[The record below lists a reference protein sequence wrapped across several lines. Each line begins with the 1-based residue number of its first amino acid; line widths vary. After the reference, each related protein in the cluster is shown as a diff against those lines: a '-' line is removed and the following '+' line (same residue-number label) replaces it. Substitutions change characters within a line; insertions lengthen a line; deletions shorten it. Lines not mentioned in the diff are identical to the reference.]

1 MMKDE
6 TSSFPLPTS
15 SSVYKTTRVSP
26 KDSLRALQTP
36 VRFLK
41 GVGPKR
47 AAQLEGLGLKTVEN
61 LLYHLPFRYEDRRQI
76 KKIHQATAG
85 KEETFT
91 GKLVALEKK
100 FIRRRRR
107 QILVGTLTDGTG
119 MLGLVWYN
127 VPAYMAKTLI
137 TGQSLLV
144 HGRVEWG
151 VGGQKRI
158 VHPDFE
164 VIEPGE
170 DMERERVLPVYLR
183 PGGIPLRAIRKW
195 LAQALLDYGAFL
207 PSFLPESL
215 TRRQGLVDLRQ
226 AMGQVHQPDQTA
238 DVFALNR
245 FSSLGHRAIIFDEFF
260 YLQLGLCLRRK
271 YRGALEGIPFSAGG
285 KRLTQQMET
294 LLPFS
299 LTGAQERVLQ
309 EIYGDMASPRPM
321 QRLIQ
326 GDVGSGKTIV
336 GWFAALKAIE
346 SGFQALWMAPT
357 ELLAEQHFR
366 NLKPFAEALSV
377 PAALL
382 TGSLADKTKREVA
395 ERISNGEIAFI
406 VGTHALIQEGISV
419 PRMGLGII
427 DEQHRFGVA
436 QRMAL
441 QRLVHWH
448 STSAP
453 ALPQPDI
460 LLMSATPIPRSLA
473 MVLFGDLEISFMDEM
488 PPGRLPVETK
498 LFSEKERSAVYKK
511 VCEEI
516 YKGHQAYIV
525 YPLVE
530 ASERINLHDA
540 TRMAEELSRGIFR
553 DFRVGLVHG
562 RMSAEE
568 RDEVMRRFQ
577 ERALQVLVATT
588 VIEVGIDIANATV
601 MVVEHAERFGL
612 SQLHQL
618 RGRVGRGKTL
628 SQCLLVRYGVNSREA
643 LTRLKVM
650 EKEHDGF
657 RIAEADLELRGPGE
671 LLGTRQSGLPD
682 FRLADIAR
690 DAHLL
695 MEARKEAIAWLAIDP
710 SLSRPE
716 SQSMREVLSHRWGDR
731 LELGAVG

>member
-6 TSSFPLPTS
+6 TSSFRLPTS
-15 SSVYKTTRVSP
+15 SAVYKTSRISP
-26 KDSLRALQTP
+26 QDSLRALQTP
-36 VRFLK
+36 VRYLK

-61 LLYHLPFRYEDRRQI
+61 LLYHLPFRYEDRRLI
-76 KKIHQATAG
+76 KKIHQATVG
-85 KEETFT
+85 KVESFT

-100 FIRRRRR
+100 FIPKRRR

-119 MLGLVWYN
+119 LLGLVWYN
-127 VPAYMAKTLI
+127 VPAYMAKALI
-137 TGQSLLV
+137 KGQDLLV

-151 VGGQKRI
+151 AGGQKRI
-158 VHPDFE
+158 IHPDFE
-164 VIEPGE
+164 VIEPG
-170 DMERERVLPVYLR
+170 DQTDRERVLPVYLR
-183 PGGIPLRAIRKW
+183 PGGVPLRAIRKW
-195 LAQALLDYGAFL
+195 LAQALSDYGAFL
-207 PSFLPESL
+207 PSFLPDSFA
-215 TRRQGLVDLRQ
+215 RRHGLVDLNE
-226 AMGQVHQPDQTA
+226 AMREVHQPDQTA
-238 DVFALNR
+238 DVSALNR
-245 FSSLGHRAIIFDEFF
+245 FSSPGHRAIIFDEFF

-271 YRGALEGIPFSAGG
+271 YRGALAGIPFSAGE
-285 KRLTQQMET
+285 KRLTQQMEAR
-294 LLPFS
+294 LPFS
-299 LTGAQERVLQ
+299 LTGAQARVLQ
-309 EIYGDMASPRPM
+309 EIYRDMASPRPM

-336 GWFAALKAIE
+336 GWFAALRAIE

-366 NLKPFAEALSV
+366 NLQPFAEVLAV

-395 ERISNGEIAFI
+395 ERIRNGEIAFI
-406 VGTHALIQEGISV
+406 VGTHALIQEGIRV

-427 DEQHRFGVA
+427 DEQHRFGVV

-448 STSAP
+448 SASAP

-473 MVLFGDLEISFMDEM
+473 MVLFGDIEISFMDEM
-488 PPGRLPVETK
+488 PPGRLPVETRI
-498 LFSEKERSAVYKK
+498 FSEKERPAVYKK
-511 VCEEI
+511 VCEEVH
-516 YKGHQAYIV
+516 KGHQAYIV

-530 ASERINLHDA
+530 PSERIHLHDA
-540 TRMAEELSRGIFR
+540 TRMAEELSRGVFR

-568 RDEVMRRFQ
+568 RDAVMRRFQ
-577 ERALQVLVATT
+577 EKALQVLVATT
-588 VIEVGIDIANATV
+588 VIEVGIDITNATV

-618 RGRVGRGKTL
+618 RGRVGRGEAR
-628 SQCLLVRYGVNSREA
+628 SQCLLVHYGTNSREA
-643 LTRLKVM
+643 VTRLKVM

-657 RIAEADLELRGPGE
+657 KIAEADLELRGPGE

-682 FRLADIAR
+682 FRLADITR
-690 DAHLL
+690 DARLL
-695 MEARKEAIAWLAIDP
+695 LEARREAVAWLDNDP
-710 SLSRPE
+710 SLSGPE
-716 SQSMREVLSHRWGDR
+716 SQAMREVLIQRWGDR
-731 LELGAVG
+731 LELGGIG